1 MDREEWPGRK
11 LLDLGHD
18 VVTHRELALELVFER
33 ERLVHGRGARVREPS
48 AEVVE
53 GVVVE

>member
-1 MDREEWPGRK
+1 MDREERPGRK
-11 LLDLGHD
+11 LLDLGQD
-18 VVTHRELALELVFER
+18 VVTHRELSL
-33 ERLVHGRGARVREPS
+33 ERLFELEGLVHRCGARVREPS